1 MVTSENILSFPQ
13 DLFLLFVMDC
23 SFCLGNFITYFYYD
37 YSLSRVDTEVFVLV
51 NYSSVSGLTELSINA
66 PKQKIQTRPQIQT
79 KLLSQSLEIDLAL
92 GHFSVLGHFI

>member
-1 MVTSENILSFPQ
+1 MVTLENILSSPQ

-51 NYSSVSGLTELSINA
+51 DYSSVSGLTELSINGS
-66 PKQKIQTRPQIQT
+66 KQKIQTNYKQNP
-79 KLLSQSLEIDLAL
+79 
-92 GHFSVLGHFI
+92 